1 MATPPVV
8 CFFTG
13 AHGDWGGASRVIYT
27 AIRRFDRSR
36 LTPLVMLPE
45 HGPIEAELDGLGIG
59 HVQWGRLT
67 EFGSPVQY
75 VRTFV
80 RALRLYRRHHVRAVH
95 VNFAFWRP
103 AEVLAARVLGIPVFA
118 HYHLIARSPGP
129 FMRMCKAIVAV
140 SKFTADSSGPT
151 GVEKEVIYNPIDLAR
166 FERGRDRRADFG
178 CTSGEVVV
186 SFMGQIREI
195 KGVQDFVEM
204 TKRIEGSNVRF
215 LIAGECRDPEKFP
228 GSYTVEQLNAMIAHD
243 PRILYLGYVS
253 AIEDIYQSSDVVV
266 FPSRWQEPLGLIGLE
281 AGACRKP
288 IVTTRVGGIPEVVE
302 DGVNGFLVPPADPQS
317 LAARTAQLIADPVLR
332 KEMGAR
338 GYEKVAQDFTDRPVK
353 QFEALLI
360 DACR

>member
-1 MATPPVV
+1 MPPSTGLCVRLRITSYPPPPRAHSVSTIEVFHGYPMATPPVV

-204 TKRIEGSNVRF
+204 TKRSEGSNVRF
-215 LIAGECRDPEKFP
+215 RSAGE
-228 GSYTVEQLNAMIAHD
+228 
-243 PRILYLGYVS
+243 
-253 AIEDIYQSSDVVV
+253 
-266 FPSRWQEPLGLIGLE
+266 WQEPLGLIGLE

-332 KEMGAR
+332 KEMGTR